1 VQRKEQESEDGVPG
15 TKQES
20 SDLYERASAAL
31 EAGRYAEAQ
40 RLYERLLAGGYRHRE
55 VLHTLVWNLAICKAN
70 LGDFDGAYELA
81 VTYGHYGGGRA
92 DEQKLLERVEQ
103 VRAAEPGAA
112 SGASIPRTKKA
123 AGELFEQA
131 SAALAGGDYAEAAS
145 LFETL
150 LASPV
155 SHDEALP
162 TIVWNLALCKA
173 NLGEFDRAYD
183 LALQYGRFRAGGDD
197 QKLLQQIES
206 LRQGLVGES
215 ADATTPRT
223 AEEASALFD
232 KASASLKAEQFEDA
246 KRMFE
251 TLLAS
256 PIKHNQ
262 ALPTI
267 VWNLAL
273 CRARLGDFDG
283 ARRLALTYTQ
293 YRGTE
298 DDERRLFVQIEQLQH
313 AGETSQEPT
322 PATVT

>member
-1 VQRKEQESEDGVPG
+1 
-15 TKQES
+15 
-20 SDLYERASAAL
+20 
-31 EAGRYAEAQ
+31 
-40 RLYERLLAGGYRHRE
+40 
-55 VLHTLVWNLAICKAN
+55 
-70 LGDFDGAYELA
+70 
-81 VTYGHYGGGRA
+81 
-92 DEQKLLERVEQ
+92 
-103 VRAAEPGAA
+103 
-112 SGASIPRTKKA
+112 
-123 AGELFEQA
+123 
-131 SAALAGGDYAEAAS
+131 
-145 LFETL
+145 
-150 LASPV
+150 V

-206 LRQGLVGES
+206 VRQGLVGES
-215 ADATTPRT
+215 ADATTPKT
-223 AEEASALFD
+223 SEEASALFD

-251 TLLAS
+251 TLLSS

-273 CRARLGDFDG
+273 CRAHLGDFDG

-298 DDERRLFVQIEQLQH
+298 DDERKLFVQIEQLQR
-313 AGETSQEPT
+313 AGEASQEPS
-322 PATVT
+322 PATVA